1 MVSRQI
7 LYFLAFAFCPFLLG
21 FSTFVFYSIVNC
33 LIFTSNFFLLF
44 LVSIRSSISWV
55 IQCCLAFFFLFGST
69 SSCVW
74 MIAIFRSSHSFCL
87 LRPCFSGICLQL
99 SSIRQSYLFFTFS
112 ANSSPIA
119 GFLKAVISALG
130 FCFDFLGILS
140 LILIL
145 AMTGL
150 WSDPMSAPGHISPF

>member
-7 LYFLAFAFCPFLLG
+7 LYFLAFASCPFLLG

-33 LIFTSNFFLLF
+33 LIENLDYGQLADKDAQLELLTSLVPFLLF

-69 SSCVW
+69 SSCVRV
-74 MIAIFRSSHSFCL
+74 IAIFRSSHSFCL
-87 LRPCFSGICLQL
+87 LRPCFSGICLKL

-112 ANSSPIA
+112 ANFVSYC
-119 GFLKAVISALG
+119 GFSQSCDISFRVL
-130 FCFDFLGILS
+130 F
-140 LILIL
+140 
-145 AMTGL
+145 
-150 WSDPMSAPGHISPF
+150 